1 MWNVECG
8 IGGCRFPWDIGGCG
22 FPWDIGGWGRE
33 GTAEEVVV
41 EGGYG
46 VDFGGVDADVG
57 NALVVKVVLE
67 AGGGIDGSE
76 TPTGIGGV
84 GEVCSGAMGDD
95 VAYVLCRERAVGL

>member
-8 IGGCRFPWDIGGCG
+8 MRYCHAGDVGDG
-22 FPWDIGGWGRE
+22 D

-41 EGGYG
+41 EGGDGEG
-46 VDFGGVDADVG
+46 VGGVDADVG
-57 NALVVKVVLE
+57 YALVVKVVLE

-76 TPTGIGGV
+76 TPAGIGGV

-95 VAYVLCRERAVGL
+95 VAYILCRERAVGL